1 MIRTILTLLAMTAA
15 LLLSGCGFKPVH
27 ATSAG
32 QTSFNDIRLV
42 VEEGDDEIDRQAGFQ
57 IRQRLR
63 DRVGTSTQASYILT
77 VRPSSTRIPL
87 GLTGLDRASRF
98 DSNLYAYWKLT
109 EADKTEILA
118 SGTVNSATTFAADDD
133 PYRLNA
139 TDNAAR
145 ERVARDVADKLLVD
159 LALYFADNSAP

>member
-1 MIRTILTLLAMTAA
+1 MIRTLLTILTLTVA

-32 QTSFNDIRLV
+32 QTSFNDVLLV
-42 VEEGDDEIDRQAGFQ
+42 IEDGEDEIDRQAGFQ
-57 IRQRLR
+57 IKQRLL
-63 DRVGTSTQASYILT
+63 DRIGTNDDARYILT
-77 VRPSSTRIPL
+77 ISPRSQRIPL

-98 DSNLYAYWKLT
+98 DSNLYAYWTLSKSADSTVLT
-109 EADKTEILA
+109 
-118 SGTVNSATTFAADDD
+118 SGTANSATTFAADDD
-133 PYRLNA
+133 PYRLNT

-159 LALYFADNSAP
+159 LALYFAENPTP